1 MRLIAIFALSSH
13 TGDMTATQSAK
24 LLLLDSKGELLRA
37 RSFSAT
43 SIHTPKPEDPARPL
57 CGGRV
62 MLCSEF
68 ECESRWCEHEGPQ
81 LHQADLTICAGA
93 DPQLCKRC
101 ERSVA
106 RPQREAQA
114 TQPAPGPEAPGAEA
128 PGAAKAARSR
138 IIEAAEVNGWTAD
151 KGYSSEGAWAGH
163 KGSRHVSLEF
173 SVRGGITWAC
183 TDKGL
188 ITGRGR
194 LARVLEY
201 VSARPDPT
209 FRQGMPMRDIFAEP
223 KAAHGP
229 VAVED

>member
-1 MRLIAIFALSSH
+1 VWVVSWAPGR
-13 TGDMTATQSAK
+13 TAVRRVFVVAK
-24 LLLLDSKGELLRA
+24 MMA
-37 RSFSAT
+37 VT
-43 SIHTPKPEDPARPL
+43 SIHTPKPEDPARTL

-62 MLCSEF
+62 VLCSEF
-68 ECESRWCEHEGPQ
+68 ECGARDCEHEGPQ

-106 RPQREAQA
+106 RRQREVQA
-114 TQPAPGPEAPGAEA
+114 TEPAPEPEAPGAEV
-128 PGAAKAARSR
+128 PEAAKAARSR

-151 KGYSSEGAWAGH
+151 KGYGSEGAWAGH
-163 KGSRHVSLEF
+163 QGSRHVSLEF

-194 LARVLEY
+194 LARVLEH
-201 VSARPDPT
+201 VSARPDPPV
-209 FRQGMPMRDIFAEP
+209 RQGMPMREIVAEP
-223 KAAHGP
+223 KAARGP
-229 VAVED
+229 VAVEDRAT